1 MTNQDLI
8 YTLALQRAPN
18 IGDITA
24 KKLIRSFGSAEAVLK
39 ASPAKLSAIEGI
51 GKSRVKD
58 LQNSHLI
65 KLAEEELQFIQE
77 NDIAVSYFE
86 DTDYPQHL
94 KNCIDAP
101 LLLFKRGNI
110 NLENKRIISIVGTR
124 KATNQGIAFCQ
135 ELIKE
140 LAFLNPVIVSGFAY
154 GIDIAAHKAATEN
167 QLQTIA
173 CMAHGLNQIY
183 PKVHN
188 KYVRQVEDN
197 GGFMTDFWS
206 NATFDRN
213 NFLRRNRIVAG
224 ISEATIVVE
233 SAAKGGSL
241 VTADIA
247 NSYNREVFAVPGRLT
262 DQMSKGCNHLIKT
275 HQARLLSGIEDLVYQ
290 LNWDIEDKP
299 KPQPTLFVEFTE
311 EEQIIYDK
319 LKDLGK
325 AEIDQLAL
333 ACEMPTF
340 KLNPILLNLELKGVL
355 RPLPGKL
362 FEVI

>member
-58 LQNSHLI
+58 LQNSYLI

-86 DTDYPQHL
+86 DADYPQHL

-206 NATFDRN
+206 NAIFDRN

-290 LNWDIEDKP
+290 LNWDIENKP

-311 EEQIIYDK
+311 EEQKIYDK

>member
-1 MTNQDLI
+1 MTNQELI
-8 YTLALQRAPN
+8 YTLALHRAPN

-58 LQNSHLI
+58 LQNSHLLH
-65 KLAEEELQFIQE
+65 LAEEELKFIKE
-77 NDIAVSYFE
+77 NAISVSYFE

-124 KATNQGIAFCQ
+124 KATNQGLAFC
-135 ELIKE
+135 EDLIKE

-183 PKVHN
+183 PKVHK
-188 KYVRQVEDN
+188 KYVQQVENN

-206 NATFDRN
+206 NAIFDRN

-224 ISEATIVVE
+224 ISEATIVIE

-275 HQARLLSGIEDLVYQ
+275 HQARLLSGIEDLIYQ
-290 LNWDIEDKP
+290 LNWDIDSKP
-299 KPQPTLFVEFTE
+299 KQQPTLFVEFTE
-311 EEQIIYDK
+311 EEQKIYDK
-319 LKDLGK
+319 LKNLGK

-333 ACEMPTF
+333 SCEMPTY